1 MKLIYDINDRPA
13 LKKTIV
19 FAFQQMIAIMA
30 ATLLVPILMS
40 GFDQSGTLNFDP
52 AAALCGAGVG
62 TLVYLFFTK
71 RRSPVFLGSSFTFLG
86 AYAAVI
92 GMNYGYLGVMI
103 GIAFAGLVYV
113 VIALIV
119 KATGSGWVNKL
130 MPAVIIGPIVA
141 LIGLS
146 LSGTA
151 TGWMQTNGNNP
162 VTTNTLYISEK
173 AYVNDENGLAL
184 KVSEGEGEE
193 AVAVTSFDEE
203 GNLVLSNDYY
213 TVKSESTNPYS
224 LITIVVGVFTFLAI
238 VFVSIKG
245 TKGMKL
251 IPFIIGIAAGYILAL
266 ILTLIGKATDT
277 ASLQILSFEA
287 FEKAFTPFKFT
298 SILDYPKFTF
308 IKVIQEYGKN
318 AANVKLDGSAI
329 ANIAITFVPIGIVE
343 LAQHIA
349 DHKNLSNIVNRDLI
363 TDPGLDKTLLGD
375 GVGSIVGGIFGGAAN
390 TTYGESIGCVAITG
404 NASIVSILGAAIG
417 CIVLSFFTPFVAFI
431 NSIPKCVMGGACIA
445 MYGFIAVSGLQ
456 MLKNVDL
463 GNSKNLFVVAAI
475 LVCGI
480 GGLTLEFGSNSITG
494 GSLLSITALATAFIV
509 GVITNLIVNNGK
521 MSSGEDNMVSG
532 HAENMGMVK
541 DPEKK

>member
-1 MKLIYDINDRPA
+1 MKLIYDINDRPG
-13 LKKTIV
+13 LGKTIV

-30 ATLLVPILMS
+30 ATLLVPMIMT
-40 GFDQSGTLNFDP
+40 GYTNGAIKFDP
-52 AAALCGAGVG
+52 AAALCGAGIG

-86 AYAAVI
+86 AYAAVLSS
-92 GMNYGYLGVMI
+92 NYGYWGVII

-113 VIALIV
+113 VLALVI
-119 KATGSGWVNKL
+119 KATGSAWVNKL
-130 MPAVIIGPIVA
+130 MPAVIIGPIVC

-151 TGWMQTNGNNP
+151 TGWMQTNG
-162 VTTNTLYISEK
+162 
-173 AYVNDENGLAL
+173 G
-184 KVSEGEGEE
+184 
-193 AVAVTSFDEE
+193 
-203 GNLVLSNDYY
+203 SN
-213 TVKSESTNPYS
+213 YS
-224 LITIVVGVFTFLAI
+224 LITICVGVFTFLAI
-238 VFVSIKG
+238 VFASIKG

-251 IPFIIGIAAGYILAL
+251 IPFIIGIGAGYILAL
-266 ILTLIGKATDT
+266 ILTVIGNAANVEALK
-277 ASLQILSFEA
+277 ILDFTPFKEA
-287 FEKAFTPFKFT
+287 FSPFKFT

-308 IKVIQEYGKN
+308 LKAFQTKMVDASEIAEGTYG
-318 AANVKLDGSAI
+318 AAKLSGADI
-329 ANIAITFVPIGIVE
+329 ANIALTFIPIGVVE

-375 GVGSIVGGIFGGAAN
+375 GVGSIVGGFFGGAAN

-404 NASIVSILGAAIG
+404 NASIVSIMGAAIG
-417 CIVLSFFTPFVAFI
+417 CMALSFFTPFVAFI

-463 GNSKNLFVVAAI
+463 GNSKNLFVVSAI

-480 GGLTLEFGSNSITG
+480 GGLALNFGTNSMTG
-494 GSLLSITALATAFIV
+494 GALLSISALATAMIV
-509 GVITNLIVNNGK
+509 GIITNLLVHNGK
-521 MSSGEDNMVSG
+521 MSDGDDNMVSG
-532 HAENMGMVK
+532 HAENMGNVK
-541 DPEKK
+541 DPETK

>member
-1 MKLIYDINDRPA
+1 
-13 LKKTIV
+13 

-30 ATLLVPILMS
+30 ATLLVPMIMT
-40 GFDQSGTLNFDP
+40 GYTNGAIKFDP
-52 AAALCGAGVG
+52 AAALCGAGIG
-62 TLVYLFFTK
+62 TLIYLLFTK

-86 AYAAVI
+86 AYEAVLHA
-92 GMNYGYLGVMI
+92 NYGYWGVII

-113 VIALIV
+113 VLALII

-151 TGWMQTNGNNP
+151 TGWMSTNGGADYSL
-162 VTTNTLYISEK
+162 LYI
-173 AYVNDENGLAL
+173 
-184 KVSEGEGEE
+184 
-193 AVAVTSFDEE
+193 
-203 GNLVLSNDYY
+203 LV
-213 TVKSESTNPYS
+213 
-224 LITIVVGVFTFLAI
+224 GACTFLAI
-238 VFVSIKG
+238 VFASIKG

-251 IPFIIGIAAGYILAL
+251 IPFIIGIGAGYLLAL
-266 ILTLIGKATDT
+266 ILTLIGRATDT
-277 ASLQILSFEA
+277 AVLKIIDLDTLAATF
-287 FEKAFTPFKFT
+287 KPFKFT

-308 IKVIQEYGKN
+308 LRAFETKLVEAGEIAENTYGAIK
-318 AANVKLDGSAI
+318 LTGSDI
-329 ANIAITFVPIGIVE
+329 ANIALTFIPIGVVE
-343 LAQHIA
+343 LAQHMA
-349 DHKNLSNIVNRDLI
+349 DHKNLSNIINRDLI

-375 GVGSIVGGIFGGAAN
+375 GVGSIVGGVFGGAAN

-417 CIVLSFFTPFVAFI
+417 CVALSFFTPFVAFI

-480 GGLTLEFGSNSITG
+480 GGLTLSFGHNDITG
-494 GSLLSITALATAFIV
+494 GALLTISALATAMIM
-509 GVITNLIVNNGK
+509 GIITNLLVNNGK

-532 HAENMGMVK
+532 HAENMGKVK
-541 DPEKK
+541 E

>member
-1 MKLIYDINDRPA
+1 MKLIYDINDRPG
-13 LKKTIV
+13 LGKTIV

-30 ATLLVPILMS
+30 ATLLVPMIMT
-40 GFDQSGTLNFDP
+40 GYTNGAIKFDP
-52 AAALCGAGVG
+52 AAALCGAGIG
-62 TLVYLFFTK
+62 TLIYLLFTK

-86 AYAAVI
+86 AYEAVLHA
-92 GMNYGYLGVMI
+92 NYGYWGVII

-113 VIALIV
+113 VLALII

-151 TGWMQTNGNNP
+151 TGWMSTNGGADYSL
-162 VTTNTLYISEK
+162 LYI
-173 AYVNDENGLAL
+173 
-184 KVSEGEGEE
+184 
-193 AVAVTSFDEE
+193 
-203 GNLVLSNDYY
+203 LV
-213 TVKSESTNPYS
+213 
-224 LITIVVGVFTFLAI
+224 GACTFLAI
-238 VFVSIKG
+238 VFASIKG

-251 IPFIIGIAAGYILAL
+251 IPFIIGIGAGYLLAL
-266 ILTLIGKATDT
+266 ILTLIGRATDT
-277 ASLQILSFEA
+277 AVLKIIDLDTLAATF
-287 FEKAFTPFKFT
+287 KPFKFT

-308 IKVIQEYGKN
+308 LRAFETKLVEAGEIAENTYGAIK
-318 AANVKLDGSAI
+318 LTGSDI
-329 ANIAITFVPIGIVE
+329 ANIALTFIPIGVVE
-343 LAQHIA
+343 LAQHMA
-349 DHKNLSNIVNRDLI
+349 DHKNLSNIINRDLI

-375 GVGSIVGGIFGGAAN
+375 GVGSIVGGVFGGAAN

-417 CIVLSFFTPFVAFI
+417 CVALSFFTPFVAFI

-480 GGLTLEFGSNSITG
+480 GGLTLSFGHNDITG
-494 GSLLSITALATAFIV
+494 GALLTISALATAMIM
-509 GVITNLIVNNGK
+509 GIITNLLVNNGK

-532 HAENMGMVK
+532 HAENMGKVK
-541 DPEKK
+541 E

>member
-162 VTTNTLYISEK
+162 VTTNTLYIS
-173 AYVNDENGLAL
+173 
-184 KVSEGEGEE
+184 
-193 AVAVTSFDEE
+193 
-203 GNLVLSNDYY
+203 
-213 TVKSESTNPYS
+213 
-224 LITIVVGVFTFLAI
+224 
-238 VFVSIKG
+238 
-245 TKGMKL
+245 
-251 IPFIIGIAAGYILAL
+251 
-266 ILTLIGKATDT
+266 
-277 ASLQILSFEA
+277 
-287 FEKAFTPFKFT
+287 
-298 SILDYPKFTF
+298 
-308 IKVIQEYGKN
+308 
-318 AANVKLDGSAI
+318 
-329 ANIAITFVPIGIVE
+329 
-343 LAQHIA
+343 
-349 DHKNLSNIVNRDLI
+349 
-363 TDPGLDKTLLGD
+363 
-375 GVGSIVGGIFGGAAN
+375 
-390 TTYGESIGCVAITG
+390 
-404 NASIVSILGAAIG
+404 
-417 CIVLSFFTPFVAFI
+417 
-431 NSIPKCVMGGACIA
+431 
-445 MYGFIAVSGLQ
+445 
-456 MLKNVDL
+456 
-463 GNSKNLFVVAAI
+463 
-475 LVCGI
+475 
-480 GGLTLEFGSNSITG
+480 
-494 GSLLSITALATAFIV
+494 
-509 GVITNLIVNNGK
+509 
-521 MSSGEDNMVSG
+521 
-532 HAENMGMVK
+532 
-541 DPEKK
+541 